1 MSAGPELRPWPR
13 RNPLSLLAS
22 ADLWT
27 SVGFLFS
34 YLFLSGIWFAIAL
47 AAGITAAVFA
57 VTLAGIPVLVA
68 ASGVI
73 RFAASAER
81 HRASGLL
88 AAPLPGRYRD
98 TAELGIMAKVRTR
111 WRDGATWRDLA
122 YLLGLWAP
130 LWALDLAVTAVW
142 LALISGIAAPL
153 WYRYPQQDL
162 PGGGTAHGI
171 QLGYFP
177 HGPHGPGG
185 HGFYI
190 TTLPQALVAA
200 VCFLVAFLL
209 FNYVVVATA
218 RAHTRVAR
226 AVLGA
231 HADPLAPAR
240 GVLASPGPLG
250 PLKTI
255 RHNGSPPVSHSA

>member
-13 RNPLSLLAS
+13 RNPLTLLFS

-27 SVGFLFS
+27 PVGFLFS
-34 YLFLSGIWFAIAL
+34 YLILGGVWWAIAL
-47 AAGITAAVFA
+47 AAGITATVFA
-57 VTLAGIPVLVA
+57 ITLAGLPILVA
-68 ASGVI
+68 ASGAI

-81 HRASGLL
+81 HRVSGMLTT
-88 AAPLPGRYRD
+88 PLHGRYRD
-98 TAELGIMAKVRTR
+98 TSELGIFAKVRTR

-130 LWALDLAVTAVW
+130 LWVLDLAVTVIW
-142 LALISGIAAPL
+142 LALISLIVAPF
-153 WYRYPQQDL
+153 WYRYPEQDL
-162 PGGGTAHGI
+162 PGGGVAHGI

-185 HGFYI
+185 HGLYI
-190 TTLPQALVAA
+190 TTLPQALVATA
-200 VCFLVAFLL
+200 CSLVAFLL

-226 AVLGA
+226 ALLGPS
-231 HADPLAPAR
+231 ADPLTPAR
-240 GVLASPGPLG
+240 TVLAGPGPLG

-255 RHNGSPPVSHSA
+255 RHNGTPPVSHSS